1 MNFLLRILLVAG
13 VFSLAPLSSAHAQE
27 TEPAAVQGLN
37 PGDVIRIVVWR
48 REEFSGEFPISASGT
63 IVHPLY
69 RELQVTGVPLATV
82 EERLRA
88 FLTRYET
95 NPQFVIQPL
104 LRVIV
109 GGEVRTPNI
118 LSVPPG
124 TTLTQAIALAGGIS
138 ERGNI
143 RDVRVYRG
151 GSEVKID
158 LSQPET
164 NAGLIQIRSGD
175 QIIVA
180 RRRTP
185 VREIVAPVTSTIAA
199 AAAIISIFVRY

>member
-1 MNFLLRILLVAG
+1 MLFR
-13 VFSLAPLSSAHAQE
+13 S
-27 TEPAAVQGLN
+27 
-37 PGDVIRIVVWR
+37 
-48 REEFSGEFPISASGT
+48 EFPISASGT

-124 TTLTQAIALAGGIS
+124 TTLTQAIALAGGVS

-185 VREIVAPVTSTIAA
+185 VREIIAPVTSTIAA
-199 AAAIISIFVRY
+199 TAAIISIFVRY